1 MASSLPLSLSP
12 GLASTLGLIAEGTR
26 RTGAQ
31 GAAGSPVGATRKGKV
46 VLCGAL
52 QGWADAESCHNEIT

>member
-46 VLCGAL
+46 WGTAGMGRCRKLP
-52 QGWADAESCHNEIT
+52 